1 MSSTLFMQC
10 AQLYLKTKTGLRCF
24 CSASFSHSISNAKLQ
39 YIQAEKKREKTNDRN
54 VFNFICHTFLIPS
67 FLFAVRWLC
76 EIVEFSSFL
85 LQSISLC
92 VYTLTS
98 VSLFPPLSLSLYF
111 SLSLIPSL
119 CLSVDVCAWIWL
131 MPPKIGFSVRYMRAC
146 MRVLR

>member
-24 CSASFSHSISNAKLQ
+24 CSASFSHSISNTKLQ

-85 LQSISLC
+85 LRSLSLC
-92 VYTLTS
+92 VCIHL
-98 VSLFPPLSLSLYF
+98 LQSLSL
-111 SLSLIPSL
+111 
-119 CLSVDVCAWIWL
+119 CVDVCAWIWL